1 MGLPVPSSFRQ
12 AHRVTLST
20 KGVSSVRI
28 LVVDDEVNLATAIK
42 RGLSAEGFSV
52 DLAHDG
58 EEAVWAAT
66 EQAYDVIVL
75 DLMLPKLNGYKVVER
90 LRQRGVWTP
99 ILMLTAKD
107 GEYDQADALDLG
119 ADDYLTK
126 PFSFVVLVAHIR
138 ALLRRIVSERP
149 SVLEVG
155 NLTLDPVTRG
165 VSRDGDAIALTPR
178 EFALLEYF
186 MRHPGQV
193 ATKSELID
201 HVWDTSFDGPLNVV
215 EVYVGYLRRKIDV
228 PFDVQSLTTVRGF
241 GYRLDPVGT
250 STSDVGSTIDT

>member
-1 MGLPVPSSFRQ
+1 M
-12 AHRVTLST
+12 
-20 KGVSSVRI
+20 RI
-28 LVVDDEVNLATAIK
+28 LVVDDEVNLAASLQ
-42 RGLSAEGFSV
+42 RGLAAEGFNV
-52 DLAHDG
+52 DVAHDG
-58 EEAVWAAT
+58 EEALWAAT
-66 EQAYDVIVL
+66 EQAYDLVVL

-138 ALLRRIVSERP
+138 ALLRRVVSERP

-155 NLTLDPVTRG
+155 DLTLDPVTRVVARQG
-165 VSRDGDAIALTPR
+165 TVIALTPR
-178 EFALLEYF
+178 EFALLEYL
-186 MRHPGQV
+186 MRHPGEV

-201 HVWDTSFDGPLNVV
+201 HVWDTNFDGPLNVV
-215 EVYVGYLRRKIDV
+215 EVYVGYLRKKIDA
-228 PFDVQSLTTVRGF
+228 PFGVQSLATVRGF
-241 GYRLDPVGT
+241 GYRLDPT
-250 STSDVGSTIDT
+250 GSSRSEFGSGL